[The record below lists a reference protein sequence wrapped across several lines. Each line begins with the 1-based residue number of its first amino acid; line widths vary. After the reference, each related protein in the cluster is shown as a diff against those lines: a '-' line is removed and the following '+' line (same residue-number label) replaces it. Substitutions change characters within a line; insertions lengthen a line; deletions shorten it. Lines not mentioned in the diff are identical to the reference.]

1 MQKLGKKG
9 YFYEPLVDAYGDR
22 LNITDKEQKLIEGKE
37 EMNINI
43 LRFQLR
49 GSHACVRRHGP
60 AKLPIWPFFGFFTS
74 PPPTHTQPP

>member
-22 LNITDKEQKLIEGKE
+22 LNIANKKKFSIGDQE
-37 EMNINI
+37 EMNSNL

-49 GSHACVRRHGP
+49 GSHASVRRHVGGN
-60 AKLPIWPFFGFFTS
+60 LPILPFFGFFTPPHS
-74 PPPTHTQPP
+74 PP